1 MLANCRFIFC
11 LFIPE
16 KSRRERFIQKKTL
29 QHIQIA
35 IWVITSAQTD
45 LEFLLFCLQKGENL
59 RIRKNKND
67 LLFVLH

>member
-16 KSRRERFIQKKTL
+16 NSFKELFIQKKTL

-35 IWVITSAQTD
+35 IRIITSAQTD
-45 LEFLLFCLQKGENL
+45 LEFLLFCLQKGESL

-67 LLFVLH
+67 LLFILY